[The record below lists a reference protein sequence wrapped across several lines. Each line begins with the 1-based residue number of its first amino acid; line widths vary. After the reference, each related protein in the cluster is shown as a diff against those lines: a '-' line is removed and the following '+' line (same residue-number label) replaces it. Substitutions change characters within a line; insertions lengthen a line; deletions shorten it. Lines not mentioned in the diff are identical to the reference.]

1 MFVRFLRKGSISI
14 LVSPCLVALL
24 ATTIQVVSTTAPARA
39 DDTPRSKRS
48 KVAALPGYDVRIFA
62 QGTSAYFNPDSID
75 VAGNYVYVGYQN
87 STAKDGTDNK
97 TSTIV
102 QYTRRGQVVHIF
114 TVLGHNDGL
123 RFNPST
129 RLLWA
134 TSNEDG
140 NPRIVTINPD
150 TGVITAYTFPF
161 PTPHG
166 GGYDD
171 VIFVGDKAF
180 IAASNP
186 ALNSSG
192 VNTAPAVDEIT
203 LTNGLAVL
211 TPILIGNA
219 TATDLVTNQQ
229 VTLNLTDPDSQSL
242 DNQGNLVQDD
252 QADAQLI
259 FLHNPGTAQQTVTR
273 LPIGTQVDDTL
284 WIPATKGKMLVVDGE
299 ANTIYAV
306 TIDRTGFTKGTVY
319 TEAPSDSGVAGFVG
333 TLDLTTGTITPAIIG
348 LGSPTGLAFL
358 PEENLPEEN

>member
-1 MFVRFLRKGSISI
+1 MSI
-14 LVSPCLVALL
+14 LVSLCPVALL
-24 ATTIQVVSTTAPARA
+24 TLTIQVSSIAPAQA
-39 DDTPRSKRS
+39 DDTPRS
-48 KVAALPGYDVRIFA
+48 KVAALPGYHVSIFA
-62 QGTSAYFNPDSID
+62 QGTSSYFNPDSID
-75 VAGNYVYVGYQN
+75 VAGKYVYVGYQN
-87 STAKDGTDNK
+87 ITAKDGTDNK

-102 QYTRRGQVVHIF
+102 QYTRTGEVVHIF

-123 RFNPST
+123 RFNPDT
-129 RLLWA
+129 HLLWA

-150 TGVITAYTFPF
+150 NGVITPYVFP
-161 PTPHG
+161 PTPNG

-171 VIFVGDKAF
+171 VIFVNGKAF

-186 ALNSSG
+186 NLNSAG
-192 VNTAPAVDEIT
+192 VNVFPAVDEIT
-203 LTNGLAVL
+203 LTNGQAVL
-211 TPILIGNA
+211 TPILDGNA

-273 LPIGTQVDDTL
+273 LSIGTQVDDTL
-284 WIPATKGKMLVVDGE
+284 WIPATKGKLLVVDGK

-306 TIDRTGFTKGTVY
+306 TIDGTGFTKGTVY

-333 TLDLTTGTITPAIIG
+333 TLDLATGTITPAIIG

-358 PEENLPEEN
+358 PEENSEEN

>member
-1 MFVRFLRKGSISI
+1 MFVRFLRKGSLSI
-14 LVSPCLVALL
+14 LVSLCLVALL
-24 ATTIQVVSTTAPARA
+24 AITIQVSSVAAAKA
-39 DDTPRSKRS
+39 DDTPRS
-48 KVAALPGYDVRIFA
+48 KVAALPGYDVSIFA

-87 STAKDGTDNK
+87 ITAKDGTDNK

-102 QYTRRGQVVHIF
+102 QYTRTGQVVHTFSI
-114 TVLGHNDGL
+114 LGHNDGL
-123 RFNPST
+123 RFNPYT
-129 RLLWA
+129 HLLWA

-150 TGVITAYTFPF
+150 TGVITPYTFPS

-171 VIFVGDKAF
+171 VIFVGGKAF

-186 ALNSSG
+186 TLNSSG

-203 LTNGLAVL
+203 LTNGQAVL
-211 TPILIGNA
+211 TPILNGNA
-219 TATDLVTNQQ
+219 TAIDLVTNQQ

-242 DNQGNLVQDD
+242 DSEGNLVQVD

-259 FLHNPGTAQQTVTR
+259 FIHNPGTAQQTVTR
-273 LPIGTQVDDTL
+273 LSIGTQVDDTL
-284 WIPATKGKMLVVDGE
+284 WIPATKGKMLVVDGKT
-299 ANTIYAV
+299 NTIYAV
-306 TIDRTGFTKGTVY
+306 TIDRTGFTKGTIY

-333 TLDLTTGTITPAIIG
+333 TLELTTGTITPAIIG
-348 LGSPTGLAFL
+348 LSSPTGLAFL
-358 PEENLPEEN
+358 PEEN